1 MQISMKKTIL
11 FMVIN
16 MNVGGTEKALL
27 NMIEQMSTDDY
38 DITILM
44 LEEYGGFLNQ
54 VPLNVK
60 IQYVDQYEN
69 LSNTLN
75 LSPKTVVKK
84 MIREGNIIKGI
95 SLLSVYLI
103 SKLTSNKNYYFHYI
117 TKNVS
122 KIKNEYDIAV
132 AYAGP
137 MDFISFFV
145 AHKMNAKRR
154 IQWIHFDVEKNGI
167 DKVYAK
173 KIYRNFDKI
182 HVVSEEAK
190 RKLIHVVPSIK
201 NKTSVLLNVIS
212 PEQIL
217 KQSKIGIGF
226 NDHFTGIRILTVGR
240 LSIEKGQD
248 MAIKVLARLVKEGH
262 NIRWYCV
269 GEGSARNEYERLIT
283 ENNLENHFYL
293 LGSDSNPYPYMEQC
307 DLYVQTSRHEG
318 YCITLTEAK
327 CFNKP
332 IVTTNFTGASEQ
344 IIHGHTGLIVNVD
357 EIELYEAIKI
367 VLTDKNL
374 QENLMHNLYNENEL
388 SRKGKDTT
396 LVNW

>member
-1 MQISMKKTIL
+1 MKKTIL

-27 NMIEQMSTDDY
+27 NMLEQMSTDEY

-54 VPLNVK
+54 VPSNVK
-60 IQYVDQYEN
+60 IQYVEQYKH
-69 LSNTLN
+69 LSNKLN
-75 LSPKTVVKK
+75 LPPKNVARK
-84 MIREGNIIKGI
+84 MIREGDILKGI
-95 SLLSVYLI
+95 SLLSVYLF
-103 SKLTSNKNYYFHYI
+103 SKLTSNKNYYFHYV
-117 TKNVS
+117 TKTVS

-145 AHKMNAKRR
+145 VQKINAKRK
-154 IQWIHFDVEKNGI
+154 IQWIHFDVEKFGI
-167 DKVYAK
+167 DKVFAK
-173 KIYRNFDKI
+173 KIYKNFDKI

-190 RKLIHVVPSIK
+190 RKLIHVVPSII
-201 NKTSVLLNVIS
+201 NKTSVYLNVIS

-217 KQSKIGIGF
+217 KQSINGIGF
-226 NDHFTGIRILTVGR
+226 NDNFTGIRILTVGR

-262 NIRWYCV
+262 NVRWYCV
-269 GEGSARNEYERLIT
+269 GDGSARNEYERIIA
-283 ENNLENHFYL
+283 ENNLENHFFL

-307 DLYVQTSRHEG
+307 DLYVQPSRYEG
-318 YCITLTEAK
+318 YCLTILEAK
-327 CFNKP
+327 ILNKV
-332 IVTTNFTGASEQ
+332 IVATNFNGINEQ
-344 IIHGHTGLIVNVD
+344 LKNEETGLIVDIN
-357 EIELYEAIKI
+357 EIELYEGIKK
-367 VLTDKNL
+367 VLTDVNL
-374 QENLMHNLYNENEL
+374 QGELKHNLYRENEL
-388 SRKGKDTT
+388 NRKGKDTT